1 MQVEWSN
8 AAGEDLRGI
17 KTFIAKENPV
27 AAARVIRTI
36 RQSALLLMD
45 NPLIGRP
52 GEITGTR
59 DLVIDHFP
67 YLVTYRILERRV
79 CILAVFHTSQY
90 WQAGFGRA

>member
-1 MQVEWSN
+1 MRIEWST

-17 KTFIAKENPV
+17 KAFIATENPV

-36 RQSALLLMD
+36 RQSALMLMD

-59 DLVIDHFP
+59 ELVIDHFP
-67 YLVTYRILERRV
+67 YLMIYRILEKRV
-79 CILAVFHTSQY
+79 RILAVFHTSQY